1 MSTLFLLLALLSV
14 LLQGK
19 VDLKREMKIINL
31 DDDEPT
37 VRMVHIYATPAQV
50 KRINPPAPE
59 LREQI
64 NAWRRNLEHYDSI
77 REKLLA

>member
-14 LLQGK
+14 LLQSK

-31 DDDEPT
+31 DDEPT

-64 NAWRRNLEHYDSI
+64 NAWRQNLKHYDSI